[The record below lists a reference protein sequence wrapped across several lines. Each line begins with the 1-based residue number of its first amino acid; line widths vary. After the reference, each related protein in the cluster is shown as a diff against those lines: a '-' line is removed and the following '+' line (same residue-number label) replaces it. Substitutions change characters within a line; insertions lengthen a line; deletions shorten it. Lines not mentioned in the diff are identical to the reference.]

1 MTTVRKAKNIDIPK
15 IAKAAV
21 QLLMYH
27 AKLDPYFSPSQD
39 AEEIY
44 KKYFRRCIYSRKR
57 ELLVAEYEGE
67 FAGYANI
74 ELASR
79 PPVLKIRNMGVVN
92 DIFVI
97 EKFRKNG
104 ISKELFLGMLDW
116 MKSKK
121 KSCESLEYIELS
133 VNMEDPVSQK
143 VWAKYG
149 FKEYMS
155 KQRMK
160 I

>member
-1 MTTVRKAKNIDIPK
+1 MITVRKAKIIDVPK

-27 AKLDPYFSPSQD
+27 AKFDPYFSPAQD

-44 KKYFRRCIYSRKR
+44 KKYFRRCIYSCKR

-79 PPVLKIRNMGVVN
+79 PPVLKIKNMGVVN

-104 ISKELFLGMLDW
+104 ISKELFFGMLDW
-116 MKSKK
+116 IKSKK
-121 KSCESLEYIELS
+121 KNCESLEYIELS

-143 VWAKYG
+143 VWEKHG